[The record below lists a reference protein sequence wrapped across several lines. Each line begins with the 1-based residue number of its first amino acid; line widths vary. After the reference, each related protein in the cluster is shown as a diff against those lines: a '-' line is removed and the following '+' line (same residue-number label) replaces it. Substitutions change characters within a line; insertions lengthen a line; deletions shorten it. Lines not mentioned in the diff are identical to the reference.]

1 MSATVAGLSAR
12 DLERLLPEDSE
23 FVEEMLAD
31 CLAVAAP
38 VVNRIYS
45 LRQAKGS
52 ILKGEA
58 DLKHGKTLLMEA
70 ASTGN
75 VAAIKSLL
83 KHWLTPGVPPIEA
96 CCDGDWTA
104 LTYAV
109 TAMKLGAV
117 EALIKGGAM
126 VNGCDLEGL
135 TPLHHAAAG
144 EVPWTHTARMEQI
157 KIVHL
162 LLEAGAN
169 VKSVCENG
177 WSPLH
182 ECYSVNNNLTAFLL
196 LRAGADLHAKNHHG
210 DTPLHLVCHEN
221 CGVLNDEILRTM
233 CALGA
238 DVNAVNNELHTPL
251 HLCIDRPE
259 NVHLFYEFYPDL
271 NLSPKD
277 DEGNT
282 PLHYEPDKKNSAYAW
297 LVAHGADVDARNRE
311 GYTPLHIFAASENSI
326 VHCDGLVSP
335 GLLCMHELVKAG
347 ALLDIEDLDG
357 FTPLQLAEQSGNIST
372 IDILK
377 KEEERRTRHRN
388 TAMAFACGNHSRLGD
403 GSAMHGLYPELVR
416 MILAFA
422 EVEVGSDRSA

>member
-1 MSATVAGLSAR
+1 
-12 DLERLLPEDSE
+12 
-23 FVEEMLAD
+23 MLAG
-31 CLAVAAP
+31 CLAEPGP
-38 VVNRIYS
+38 VVTIVYN
-45 LRQAKGS
+45 LLQAVGS
-52 ILKGEA
+52 ILKSAE
-58 DLKHGKTLLMEA
+58 DLKDGKTLLMEA
-70 ASTGN
+70 ASRGN
-75 VAAIKSLL
+75 VAAIRSLL
-83 KHWLTPGVPPIEA
+83 DHGMTPGVPPIEA

-109 TAMKLGAV
+109 TACKLGAV

-144 EVPWTHTARMEQI
+144 DVPSTRTGCMEQV

-169 VKSVCENG
+169 VKAVCLSG

-182 ECYSVNNNLTAFLL
+182 ECCSVNNNLTAFLL
-196 LRAGADLHAKNHHG
+196 LRAGADLHAKTHHG

-221 CGVLNDEILRTM
+221 CEAFNDEIVRTM

-238 DVNAVNNELHTPL
+238 DVSVANEDLHTPL
-251 HLCIDRPE
+251 HQCLSHPQ
-259 NVHLFYEFYPDL
+259 NVHTFYEFFPDL
-271 NLSPKD
+271 NLSPHD
-277 DEGNT
+277 DDGNT
-282 PLHYEPDKKNSAYAW
+282 PLHYVPDDANGTYAW
-297 LVAHGADVDARNRE
+297 LVAHGADVDARNLM
-311 GYTPLHIFAASENSI
+311 GSTPLHIFAGDEES
-326 VHCDGLVSP
+326 VVWDDGHLSP

-372 IDILK
+372 IDLLK
-377 KEEERRTRHRN
+377 KEERRTRLR
-388 TAMAFACGNHSRLGD
+388 TMAFACGNHPRLGD

-416 MILAFA
+416 MIMAFA
-422 EVEVGSDRSA
+422 QV